1 VNAARGDSRSVY
13 VTESAE
19 RSHPIETG
27 GILLGVQIGGR
38 PCVTRVVEI
47 ASDDRSETHY
57 RLPGGQTKKHVRD
70 ARKQDRRVGYLGEWH
85 SHPADRGPSSGDRAT
100 MRGLSYFLSLPL
112 PLLIVVRRGP
122 VGGYLDVRQAIF
134 PMLVTR
140 EVRLVGDVPGPL
152 N

>member
-1 VNAARGDSRSVY
+1 
-13 VTESAE
+13 
-19 RSHPIETG
+19 
-27 GILLGVQIGGR
+27 
-38 PCVTRVVEI
+38 
-47 ASDDRSETHY
+47 
-57 RLPGGQTKKHVRD
+57 
-70 ARKQDRRVGYLGEWH
+70 
-85 SHPADRGPSSGDRAT
+85 